1 MRLIDPVPA
10 ELARAIRGAALL
22 TNAQVPAAH
31 RLAWVGESVEAE
43 SIVYAFAQKPAG
55 YYESTGAGAPGQ
67 AVAGLSVAWYTRLSG
82 EKVVHLKY
90 GVTKV
95 NAAGAAEAPALVPPE
110 LRDQILS
117 AGGYP
122 VFGSERLTVCFAVVL
137 SLKLKGQK
145 ISPECDKV
153 LQEPGDLDA
162 WKALADEMAD
172 EQAGAEIR
180 KAIGAV

>member
-67 AVAGLSVAWYTRLSG
+67 AVAGLSVAWYTRLNG

-122 VFGSERLTVCFAVVL
+122 VFGSERLCIAFAAL
-137 SLKLKGQK
+137 LYLQK
-145 ISPECDKV
+145 QGADVSGAEKV

-162 WKALADEMAD
+162 WKALADSAVD
-172 EQAGAEIR
+172 PKAGAEIR
-180 KAIGAV
+180 KAIGA